1 VLWFDQLGYL
11 EVLITNWVGTVSMFV
26 IGFVAMFIPV
36 WLSINV
42 AYRFRPVYAKLST
55 ELDRYRQIIDPIRR
69 VAMIGIPTLLALF
82 SGLGTA
88 GSWPQFLLWMNRE
101 PFGRVDPEFG
111 LDIGFYVFE
120 LPVFTAV
127 IGFVSTILIL
137 SAITATLTGFLY
149 GAISLNGREL
159 RISRTMRIQLGI
171 LGVLYFLIQAANLWL
186 QQYDT
191 LVSRGGASCH
201 LVPASP
207 KSAPRFLPE
216 PSWPV

>member
-1 VLWFDQLGYL
+1 
-11 EVLITNWVGTVSMFV
+11 
-26 IGFVAMFIPV
+26 
-36 WLSINV
+36 
-42 AYRFRPVYAKLST
+42 
-55 ELDRYRQIIDPIRR
+55 
-69 VAMIGIPTLLALF
+69 
-82 SGLGTA
+82 
-88 GSWPQFLLWMNRE
+88 MNRE